1 MATREGEGRQK
12 EREIAETR
20 EQLAAAEA
28 KIQVGSCLLQ
38 DVYNACTLQL
48 VNCVTCRLWV

>member
-1 MATREGEGRQK
+1 MREGEGRQK

-28 KIQVGSCLLQ
+28 KIQVGSRLLQ